1 MSRVHDFSC
10 WSVEAVRARLAELRV
25 AKAAIEAE
33 ELALIGAL
41 EKKRRQDLLGDSGVS
56 GANGPLGAADS
67 DTGSPDSVDSPPV
80 PPKLDLSPGS
90 VVEVLTE
97 EAQISPNTAR
107 AMVGLAVAL
116 EKLPMI
122 AKAFREGEIS
132 REIAEELAKFVTPE
146 NEEELLGFARHW
158 SVSEAIAHRR
168 AAVAI
173 TRDEAREISNSREL
187 RIRWSRDRSS
197 VVISGTLTADGGAK
211 LDAALSR
218 IVTSM
223 PKKLAGE
230 RLSYRTR
237 LADALVEL
245 ASVRIGS
252 DCDPDRATLSVHVDY
267 ETLISGGSNAE
278 IHTAIGVGYISPDV
292 ARRIA
297 CDPRLEIVLDGPDG
311 LALGVGR
318 MTRKIP
324 AWLARQIRYRDKT
337 CIHPGCDRS
346 FGLEVHHIISWADGG
361 RTDYD

>member
-1 MSRVHDFSC
+1 MSQVHDFSS
-10 WSVEAVRARLAELRV
+10 WSVKAIRARLSELRV

-41 EKKRRQDLLGDSGVS
+41 EKIRRQDLLGDSDFS
-56 GANGPLGAADS
+56 GADALPGPAIGDAAEA
-67 DTGSPDSVDSPPV
+67 GSGGSSPV

-97 EAQISPNTAR
+97 EAQISPRTAR
-107 AMVGLAVAL
+107 TMVGLAIAL
-116 EKLPMI
+116 EKLPRV
-122 AKAFREGEIS
+122 AKAFRDGEIS
-132 REIAEELAKFVTPE
+132 REIAEELAKFLTPE
-146 NEEELLGFARHW
+146 NEEEFLGYARHW

-173 TRDEAREISNSREL
+173 TRAETREISKSREL
-187 RIRWSRDRSS
+187 TMRWSRDRSS
-197 VVISGTLTADGGAK
+197 VVISGTLTAEGGAR

-218 IVTSM
+218 IVTSI

-245 ASVRIGS
+245 ASMRIGS
-252 DCDPDRATLSVHVDY
+252 DRDPDRATLSVHVDY

-278 IHTAIGVGYISPDV
+278 IHTAIGLGYISPDV

-318 MTRKIP
+318 TSRQIP
-324 AWLARQIRYRDKT
+324 PWLARQIRYRDKT